1 MLPAKFRGPCLALT
15 TVIFW
20 GTLPIALKQVVA
32 SVDVFTIVWLRF
44 TTIALWMWLVLPHRA
59 EGRLFLPLVRLFSH
73 NPALSHLVASGPYNR
88 KRTLLLILVAAAGLG
103 GNFVLYN
110 CSVIYLTASACQIVS
125 QAGPMLLMLGSV
137 LFLHES
143 MHRIQVVGIPVLLLG
158 ITLFFNQSLGD
169 LINPAAGTGTGVLVG
184 LAATLVWAMFGI
196 AQKVVLREMASGRL
210 MRLIYTLIALG
221 LFPLATPSHLLN
233 INSLFQALCL
243 AYCCV
248 NTLFA
253 YGAFTKAMTVWETPK
268 IGAVLTLT
276 PLATL
281 LFAHLFHLMAPARF
295 FSENLN
301 LLGFVGAFVTMSGAC
316 LIAVGPQLKTLLPWH
331 AKN

>member
-59 EGRLFLPLVRLFSH
+59 EGRLFLPLVHLFSH

-137 LFLHES
+137 LFLHEP
-143 MHRIQVVGIPVLLLG
+143 MHRIQVAGIPVLILG

-184 LAATLVWAMFGI
+184 LAATLVWA
-196 AQKVVLREMASGRL
+196 
-210 MRLIYTLIALG
+210 TLIALG

-281 LFAHLFHLMAPARF
+281 MFAHLFHLMAPARF